1 MGLGY
6 TGAMPTASPVTHEL
20 INDLPLLWH
29 VLHDQ
34 LQYDEILDGLQPR
47 HGNWQGLSLGQVMVT
62 WLMHILSEHN
72 HFMSQVQDW
81 VTQLPQL
88 LTALWGQPLR
98 STDLTDDRLAEVVR
112 HLSLDALWLP
122 LEQQVNQRI
131 IRVYHLPTQSVR
143 LDTTT
148 ASVYGGDDETAVLFR
163 RGHSKDHRPE
173 LRQLKAMLAALDPLG
188 VLVGVDVVPGNRAD
202 DGLYV
207 PMIARLRET
216 LPAEGLLYI
225 GDCKMGALST
235 RAYVQATRNFYLMPL
250 AQVGHVPDALA
261 GWVHAALKG
270 KVSLQAV
277 PGAPGEKPL
286 GEAYELKRTLTATRD
301 TGPVKWVE
309 RVVVVR
315 SASFAKAAIRGLHQ
329 CLTHAEA
336 ELRALTPPRGRG
348 QRQFTEEAPLQAAIQ
363 EIVQRHD
370 VEPLLKVQVKRECT
384 QRPVR
389 AYGNSPA
396 HVVEQARYVVAVQK
410 RQAAIRAQE
419 ALLGWRAY
427 ATNASATRLP
437 LAKALH
443 AYRNEWLIE
452 RDCGRLKGRPLSLRP
467 LWVSRED
474 HAIGLTRLLTLAA
487 RVLALVEYQ
496 VRCQLA
502 KEKRSLDHMYP
513 GQPTRRTAEPT
524 TERLLKAFD
533 HVVLTLIRKGKQI
546 YYHLTPLS
554 DLQRTILRDVDC
566 PRNLYHQ
573 WIPKSW
579 KPLKI

>member
-1 MGLGY
+1 M
-6 TGAMPTASPVTHEL
+6 TTSPVTHEM
-20 INDLPLLWH
+20 ISDLPLLWH

-47 HGNWQGLSLGQVMVT
+47 HGNWAGLSLGQVLVT

-72 HFMSQVQDW
+72 HFMSHVQDW
-81 VTQLPQL
+81 AAQVPQL
-88 LTALWGQPLR
+88 LAALWGQPLR
-98 STDLTDDRLAEVVR
+98 PTDLTDDRLAEVAR
-112 HLSLDALWLP
+112 HLSLDPLWLP
-122 LEQQVNQRI
+122 LEQQANQRM
-131 IRVYHLPTQSVR
+131 IRVYQLPTQSVR

-148 ASVYGGDDETAVLFR
+148 ASVYGGDDETSILFR

-173 LRQLKAMLAALDPLG
+173 LRQLKIMLAALDPLG

-207 PMIARLRET
+207 PMIARLRDT

-235 RAYVQATRNFYLMPL
+235 RAYIQATQNFYLMPL
-250 AQVGHVPDALA
+250 AQVGHVPDELA
-261 GWVHAALKG
+261 GWVQAALKG
-270 KVSLQAV
+270 KVTLRTI
-277 PGAPGEKPL
+277 PGVPGEKPL
-286 GEAYELKRTLTATRD
+286 GEAYELKRPVTTTHDSA
-301 TGPVKWVE
+301 PVKWVE
-309 RVVVVR
+309 RVIVVR
-315 SASFAKAAIRGLHQ
+315 SASFAKAAIRGLRQ
-329 CLTHAEA
+329 RLTHAE
-336 ELRALTPPRGRG
+336 EDLRALTPPRGRG
-348 QRQFTEEAPLQAAIQ
+348 QRQFTEEASLRAAIQ
-363 EIVQRHD
+363 EIVQRYD
-370 VEPLLKVQVKRECT
+370 VEALLKVHVKRECT
-384 QRPVR
+384 QRAVR
-389 AYGNSPA
+389 AYGGSPA
-396 HVVEQARYVVAVQK
+396 HVVEQTRYVVTVHKQ
-410 RQAAIRAQE
+410 QAAIRAQE

-427 ATNASATRLP
+427 ATNASASRLP
-437 LAKALH
+437 MARALH
-443 AYRNEWLIE
+443 AYRDEWLIE

-496 VRCQLA
+496 VRRKLA
-502 KEKRSLDHMYP
+502 DEKRSLDHLYA

-546 YYHLTPLS
+546 YYHVTLLS
-554 DLQRTILRDVDC
+554 DLQRTILRDLGC